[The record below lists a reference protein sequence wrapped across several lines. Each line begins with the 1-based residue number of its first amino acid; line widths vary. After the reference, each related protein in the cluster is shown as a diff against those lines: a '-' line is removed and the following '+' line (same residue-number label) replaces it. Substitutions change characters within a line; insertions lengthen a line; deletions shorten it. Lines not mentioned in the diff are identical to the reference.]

1 MLRRIDFNEKP
12 HVGVFCRANDKV
24 AFIQPSIPEKNLKLI
39 EDVLKAKVVEVT
51 IGGISIIGSLVAM
64 NSHGAVVTDFI
75 KEEELSIVEKNFDG
89 EILIIDDKFNAA
101 GNNILANDYGAIVH
115 PSLRDE
121 TIKKIKKTMDVEVKR
136 CTIAGLNNV
145 GMAAVATNKGVLC
158 HPKIED
164 DEKKMIEEVLGVEVK
179 KGTALHGM
187 PYVGAG
193 VVANSH
199 GAITSTLTTGI
210 ELNRIEDALN
220 LIGD

>member
-1 MLRRIDFNEKP
+1 MLRRIDFNERP
-12 HVGVFCRANDKV
+12 DVGVFCRANDKI
-24 AFIQPSIPEKNLKLI
+24 AFIQPSIPPKNLELI
-39 EDVLKAKVVEVT
+39 EEVLKIKVVELT
-51 IGGISIIGSLVAM
+51 IGSISIIGSLMAM
-64 NSHGAVVTDFI
+64 NSHGVVLTDFI

-115 PSLRDE
+115 PSIRDE
-121 TIKKIKKTMDVEVKR
+121 TIKKIKKTMEVEVKKS
-136 CTIAGLNNV
+136 TIAELSNV
-145 GMAAVATNKGVLC
+145 GMTAVATNKGVLC
-158 HPKIED
+158 HPKIKEE
-164 DEKKMIEEVLGVEVK
+164 EKKMLEEILGVEVK
-179 KGTALHGM
+179 RGTALHGM